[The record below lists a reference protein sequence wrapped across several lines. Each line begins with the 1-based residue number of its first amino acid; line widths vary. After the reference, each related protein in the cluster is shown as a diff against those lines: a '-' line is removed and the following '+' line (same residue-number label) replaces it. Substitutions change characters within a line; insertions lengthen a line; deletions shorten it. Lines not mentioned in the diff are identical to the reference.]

1 VDVELTQDGVSG
13 KAGKTFECTDR
24 LESIPLR
31 IKAKGHY
38 GFEPGP
44 VHADLVAEIRD
55 LGAVVEV
62 LEWSRTVNIVA
73 ESEEAEDAE

>member
-1 VDVELTQDGVSG
+1 
-13 KAGKTFECTDR
+13 
-24 LESIPLR
+24 
-31 IKAKGHY
+31 
-38 GFEPGP
+38 

-62 LEWSRTVNIVA
+62 LEWTRTVNIVA

>member
-1 VDVELTQDGVSG
+1 LPFMRHWRQVTY
-13 KAGKTFECTDR
+13 K
-24 LESIPLR
+24 ESAEH

-38 GFEPGP
+38 GFGPGP